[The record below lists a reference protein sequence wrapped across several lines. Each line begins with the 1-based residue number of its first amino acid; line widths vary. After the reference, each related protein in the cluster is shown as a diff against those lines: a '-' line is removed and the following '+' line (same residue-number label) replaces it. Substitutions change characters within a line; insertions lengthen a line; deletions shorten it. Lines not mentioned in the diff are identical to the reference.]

1 MKGWYEDY
9 RDLRRDVI
17 RQNLDE
23 VHFYEENK
31 NTTKSSDC
39 NSKNY
44 DKYFGQSYK
53 IDHSQ
58 FEGNYEED
66 RDLITSD
73 GVF

>member
-1 MKGWYEDY
+1 MKDWYEDY
-9 RDLRRDVI
+9 KDLRRDMI

-44 DKYFGQSYK
+44 DKYFGCSYK

-66 RDLITSD
+66 
-73 GVF
+73 